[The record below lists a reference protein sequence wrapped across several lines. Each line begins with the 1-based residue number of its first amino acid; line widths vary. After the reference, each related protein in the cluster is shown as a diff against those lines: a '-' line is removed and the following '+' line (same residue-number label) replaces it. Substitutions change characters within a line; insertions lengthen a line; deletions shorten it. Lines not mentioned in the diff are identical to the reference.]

1 MSSSAQKLAW
11 ILLGSKGG
19 DNAQLRVLAKACGFQ
34 LREIALDFTEQYRRT
49 NVRLGATLDTLTD
62 EARQRLMP
70 PWPDVVCSSGRRS
83 VPVARWI
90 KQQCGAKL
98 VHIGR
103 PWGHLRWFDLVL
115 AMPQYRV
122 RNRSN
127 VFQARMPFNALDPV
141 ALEAAAAR
149 WREDFSRFQ
158 RPWIAVLLGG
168 ASVPLTMD
176 AATAATIAKQASQHA
191 TSQGG
196 SVLALTSPR
205 TSAEAR
211 DAFFAALTAPGLRH
225 AWRPNDADSPYL
237 GALALA
243 DQFIVSGDS
252 ASMLA
257 EAVRRNRPVHVARL
271 PMLLRKKRK
280 RSEFLRG
287 ILPSALYE
295 SLADWNLVKPNRA
308 MDQLHQRLAADGLI
322 RFLGDPVFA
331 PPPFEDDIAAAAAR
345 IQALV

>member
-1 MSSSAQKLAW
+1 MSPSAQKLAW

-19 DNAQLRVLAKACGFQ
+19 DNAQLRVVAKACGFR
-34 LREIALDFTEQYRRT
+34 LREIPLDFTDQYRRT
-49 NVRLGATLDTLTD
+49 NVGLGETLDTLTA
-62 EARQRLMP
+62 EARQRLSP
-70 PWPDVVCSSGRRS
+70 PWPDVVFSSGRRS

-90 KQQCGAKL
+90 KRHCGAKL

-103 PWGHLRWFDLVL
+103 PWGRLRWFDLVL

-122 RNRSN
+122 RPRSN

-141 ALEAAAAR
+141 ALEEAAGR
-149 WREDFSRFQ
+149 WREEFSRYR

-168 ASVPLTMD
+168 AAVPLTMD
-176 AATAATIAKQASQHA
+176 AATAARIAEQASQHA
-191 TSQGG
+191 AAQGG

-205 TSAEAR
+205 TSAEAK

-225 AWRPNDADSPYL
+225 GWRPNDADSPYL

-271 PMLLRKKRK
+271 PMLLHKKRK
-280 RSEFLRG
+280 RSEFLRR
-287 ILPSALYE
+287 ILPFFVYE
-295 SLADWNLVKPNRA
+295 FLADWNLVKPNRA
-308 MDQLHQRLAADGLI
+308 MDQLHRRLADDGLI
-322 RFLGDPVFA
+322 RFLGEPPFA
-331 PPPFEDDIAAAAAR
+331 PSPFDDDIAAAAAR
-345 IQALV
+345 IRALL